1 MIPGDIGKEERRP
14 AGPAHFCYARILT
27 NAWNKAAYKNAA
39 EKRKEDTGHL
49 ESRREGLQGRNACT
63 ACSVGAG
70 ISRAGSVRVHA
81 ASRGLQVP
89 LSYET
94 RRGQARARRFLI

>member
-1 MIPGDIGKEERRP
+1 MGGERRP
-14 AGPAHFCYARILT
+14 AGPALSGYARIWT

-49 ESRREGLQGRNACT
+49 ESRREGLQGRNSCT
-63 ACSVGAG
+63 ACSAGAG

-81 ASRGLQVP
+81 ASAEL
-89 LSYET
+89 
-94 RRGQARARRFLI
+94 